1 MKTSIMCLIINLA
14 CGVIF
19 SAPTVAFLSEIDVFE
34 SDRAVVE
41 DLSIEVSEPQEPM
54 NVAEKMDVLRA
65 LVEPVESLTEPV
77 EGIVEGSDIVE
88 SVTEVVEPEF
98 EHLKPKRH
106 YGYFNVPLEKELQ
119 DHIFALCEESGI
131 DPKLVMAI
139 IQKESTFDAGAIGDR
154 GRAQGLMQVQERW
167 HFDRIEE
174 LGVTDLLDPYQ
185 NVTVGIHFLEELIW
199 LGGGSVEWALMAY
212 NGGHGLANKRAES
225 VVEYAEIVMS
235 WAEEFSR

>member
-1 MKTSIMCLIINLA
+1 MKTSLICLAINLA
-14 CGVIF
+14 CSTIF
-19 SAPTVAFLSEIDVFE
+19 SIPTMAFLSEYDIFE
-34 SDRAVVE
+34 SDRVVVE
-41 DLSIEVSEPQEPM
+41 DRSIAVSEPQEAM
-54 NVAEKMDVLRA
+54 SVSEKMDVLKA
-65 LVEPVESLTEPV
+65 LVEPVEAVTEAV
-77 EGIVEGSDIVE
+77 EPIVEVP
-88 SVTEVVEPEF
+88 EVVEF
-98 EHLKPKRH
+98 EHLKPN
-106 YGYFNVPLEKELQ
+106 GYFEYFDVPLERELQ
-119 DHIFALCEESGI
+119 DHIFALCEDARI

-199 LGGGSVEWALMAY
+199 LGGGSIEWALMAY

>member
-1 MKTSIMCLIINLA
+1 MKTSLICLIINLA
-14 CGVIF
+14 CGAIF
-19 SAPTVAFLSEIDVFE
+19 SAPTVAFLSEVDVFE
-34 SDRAVVE
+34 SDRVVVE
-41 DLSIEVSEPQEPM
+41 DRSIAVSEPQEAM
-54 NVAEKMDVLRA
+54 SVAEKMDVLRA

-77 EGIVEGSDIVE
+77 EGIVEGSEGVGT
-88 SVTEVVEPEF
+88 VTEVVEPEF

-106 YGYFNVPLEKELQ
+106 YGYFDVPLEEELQ
-119 DHIFALCEESGI
+119 DHIFALCEDARI

-139 IQKESTFDAGAIGDR
+139 IQKESTFDAEAIGDR

-199 LGGGSVEWALMAY
+199 LGGGSIEWALMAY
-212 NGGHGLANKRAES
+212 NGGHGLANERAES

-235 WAEEFSR
+235 WAEEMR